1 MLAMRLE
8 GDVAQQDDL
17 VIAADLFECAR
28 QMHRRILVVT
38 LAIIL
43 PCTRDAPGCFDQA
56 FSRGFLAEPTQQRLD
71 RRETLGG
78 YRSVPGSAGRGNVT
92 NGQCILPA
100 QGWRSGGG
108 GGGGDRR

>member
-43 PCTRDAPGCFDQA
+43 PCTRDPPGCFDQA
-56 FSRGFLAEPTQQRLD
+56 FARGVLAEQTQQRTD
-71 RRETLGG
+71 RRENPGG
-78 YRSVPGSAGRGNVT
+78 YRAFPGEAGRGPSEHATGLV
-92 NGQCILPA
+92 
-100 QGWRSGGG
+100 
-108 GGGGDRR
+108 

>member
-1 MLAMRLE
+1 MMLAMRLE

-43 PCTRDAPGCFDQA
+43 PCTRDASGCFDQA
-56 FSRGFLAEPTQQRLD
+56 FARGVLAEPTQQRLD
-71 RRETLGG
+71 RRENLGG
-78 YRSVPGSAGRGNVT
+78 YRAIPGAAGWGPVT
-92 NGQCILPA
+92 
-100 QGWRSGGG
+100 RS
-108 GGGGDRR
+108 DEPTAEL